1 MKKVCIVGSG
11 PAAFYTAQYLLKH
24 SNDVL
29 VHLLEKL
36 PVAHGLVRYGVAPD
50 HQDVKNVENK
60 FLHTIGSERYVII
73 ISAEASQY
81 WKRLSSLGFLRSE
94 VFL

>member
-24 SNDVL
+24 GKNVL

-60 FLHTIGSERYVII
+60 FMQTASSERFAVII
-73 ISAEASQY
+73 
-81 WKRLSSLGFLRSE
+81 
-94 VFL
+94 